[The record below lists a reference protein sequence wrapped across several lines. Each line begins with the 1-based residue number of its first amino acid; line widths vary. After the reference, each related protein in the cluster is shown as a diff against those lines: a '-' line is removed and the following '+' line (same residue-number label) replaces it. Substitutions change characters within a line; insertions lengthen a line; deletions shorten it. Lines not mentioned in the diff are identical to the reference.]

1 VQALVTSFETVIFLH
16 GLPTKHFVCAV
27 LKVATTIRK
36 NKLII
41 QHQEDFNSKYS
52 LSGLFA
58 VNNAMQ

>member
-1 VQALVTSFETVIFLH
+1 
-16 GLPTKHFVCAV
+16 V